1 MRDKTKNDHNK
12 SPDCLPS
19 ERPLSGPVMSGLEGE
34 YRQGGLLNLSCSAA
48 PGRPPPHIG
57 WTINNQEVSI
67 MVTENGLNY
76 FVDGKWFN
84 YFGDGKW
91 FELFW

>member
-12 SPDCLPS
+12 SPDCLPL

-57 WTINNQEVSI
+57 WTINNQEVSSI
-67 MVTENGLNY
+67 LVKENGLNY
-76 FVDGKWFN
+76 FVDGKWF
-84 YFGDGKW
+84 
-91 FELFW
+91 ELFW